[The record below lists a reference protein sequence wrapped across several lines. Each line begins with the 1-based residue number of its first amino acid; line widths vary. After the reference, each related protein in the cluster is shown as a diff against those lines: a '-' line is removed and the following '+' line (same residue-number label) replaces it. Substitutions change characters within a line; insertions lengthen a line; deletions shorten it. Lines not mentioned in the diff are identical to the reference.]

1 MKNLRTHGKSTIVWI
16 LLGLMV
22 LGLGGFGVTSF
33 SGGSSSV
40 GSVGE
45 TKVTADQYIRAL
57 RNQMQ
62 SYQQQTG
69 QPLSMA
75 QAQAIGL
82 PQAVQAQL
90 FTAAALEEQ
99 TRKIGISVGD
109 EKVRQAILD
118 APAFRGP
125 NGNFD
130 RTAYGEALR
139 REQMSEAEFESAIR
153 VDEAR
158 MLLQRAVTGGVV
170 APQPMVNTTVHWLLE
185 RRDIAWREL
194 TADQLP
200 APIADPDEETLKA
213 WHSAN
218 ADHFTAP
225 EIRKI
230 SYLWLTPEMLA
241 PEVQLDEAALREAY
255 DAKAAEYQQP
265 ERRMVSRLVMPSA
278 EEAEAAKKRI
288 DAGEMSF
295 EDLVT
300 QRGLTL
306 EDVDMGEVT
315 QDSLGDAGAPVFAL
329 EQPAVVGPIQTS
341 LGPTLFAMHAILEPV
356 NVSFEEA
363 QEDLRSEAAIDR
375 AVRMIEDRSHDYED
389 LLVGGATLEQVAEE
403 TELELGQIDW
413 SAESTAEGGSI
424 AGYQAFRDLAN
435 EVTEADFPTITQLD
449 DGGVF
454 AIRLDEI
461 VPPALKP
468 FEEIRDEVLED
479 WRKGEAHRQL
489 LALADEQRL
498 QDAAA
503 AVTDP
508 APAAPAG
515 GAGAVV
521 ADPALPAGTEPSGDP
536 ATSEIVWNE
545 VPDLTRDGWIEGVPP
560 EVVTRAFDL
569 TEPNEIEVVDARDR
583 VILLRLDAI
592 NEADLEGE
600 DAQRVD
606 EAVKA
611 RIGESLAMDIF
622 DYYARAAQRSSGLE
636 VNQSAINAVNTQV
649 Q

>member
-1 MKNLRTHGKSTIVWI
+1 MKNLRTHGKSTIVWL

-45 TKVTADQYIRAL
+45 TPVTADQYLRAL

-75 QAQAIGL
+75 QAQSIGL
-82 PQAVQAQL
+82 PQAVQSQL

-109 EKVRQAILD
+109 EKVRQSILD

-130 RTAYGEALR
+130 RTAYGEVLR
-139 REQMSEAEFESAIR
+139 RERMTEAEFESAIR
-153 VDEAR
+153 VDESR
-158 MLLQRAVTGGVV
+158 MLLQRAIVGGVV
-170 APQPMVNTTVHWLLE
+170 APQPIVDTTVHWLLE

-194 TADQLP
+194 TADQLA

-225 EIRKI
+225 EVRKI
-230 SYLWLTPEMLA
+230 SYVWLTPEMLA
-241 PEVQLDEAALREAY
+241 PEVQLDEAALRAAY
-255 DAKAAEYQQP
+255 DAKADEYQQP
-265 ERRMVSRLVMPSA
+265 ERRMVSRLVMPS
-278 EEAEAAKKRI
+278 EDEAVAAKARI
-288 DAGEMSF
+288 DAGEISF

-306 EDVDMGEVT
+306 EDVDLGEAT
-315 QDSLGDAGAPVFAL
+315 KDSLGDAAEPVFAL
-329 EQPAVVGPIQTS
+329 EQPAVVGPIQTN

-356 NVSFEEA
+356 NVSFEDA
-363 QEDLRSEAAIDR
+363 QEELRSDAAMDR

-389 LLVGGATLEQVAEE
+389 LLVGGATLEEVADQ
-403 TELELGQIDW
+403 TELELGQIEW
-413 SAESTAEGGSI
+413 SADSASEGGSI

-435 EVTEADFPTITQLD
+435 DLTEADFPTITQLD

-454 AIRLDEI
+454 AIRLDEV
-461 VPPALKP
+461 VPPTLKP
-468 FEEIRDEVLED
+468 FEDVREEVLED
-479 WRKGEAHRQL
+479 WRRGEAHRQL
-489 LALADEQRL
+489 LALADEERL
-498 QDAAA
+498 QDTSAAA
-503 AVTDP
+503 PQPEPAASTGAGGVVENPAVTPDATP
-508 APAAPAG
+508 AVEPAAPAS
-515 GAGAVV
+515 AWA
-521 ADPALPAGTEPSGDP
+521 
-536 ATSEIVWNE
+536 E
-545 VPDLTRDGWIEGVPP
+545 VPDLTRDGWVEGVPP
-560 EVVTRAFDL
+560 EVVTRAFDMA
-569 TEPNEIEVVDARDR
+569 EPGEVEVVDAQDR

-606 EAVKA
+606 EAVRS
-611 RIGESLAMDIF
+611 RIGESLSMDIF
-622 DYYARAAQRSSGLE
+622 DYYARAAQRSGGLE
-636 VNQSAINAVNTQV
+636 INQSAINAVNTQV

>member
-1 MKNLRTHGKSTIVWI
+1 MKNLRTHGKSTIVWL

-45 TKVTADQYIRAL
+45 TPVTADQYLRAL

-75 QAQAIGL
+75 QAQSIGL
-82 PQAVQAQL
+82 PQAVQSQL

-109 EKVRQAILD
+109 EKVRQSILD

-130 RTAYGEALR
+130 RTAYGEVLR
-139 REQMSEAEFESAIR
+139 RERMTEAEFESAIR
-153 VDEAR
+153 VDESR
-158 MLLQRAVTGGVV
+158 MLLQRAIVGGVV
-170 APQPMVNTTVHWLLE
+170 APQPIVDTTVHWLLE

-194 TADQLP
+194 TADQLA

-225 EIRKI
+225 EVRKI
-230 SYLWLTPEMLA
+230 SYVWLTPEMLA
-241 PEVQLDEAALREAY
+241 PEVQLDEAALRAAY
-255 DAKAAEYQQP
+255 DAKADEYQQP
-265 ERRMVSRLVMPSA
+265 ERRMVSRLVMPS
-278 EEAEAAKKRI
+278 EDEAVAAKARI
-288 DAGEMSF
+288 DAGEISF

-306 EDVDMGEVT
+306 EDVDLGEAT
-315 QDSLGDAGAPVFAL
+315 KDSLGDAAEPVFAL
-329 EQPAVVGPIQTS
+329 EQPAVVGPIQTN
-341 LGPTLFAMHAILEPV
+341 LGPALFAMHAILEPV
-356 NVSFEEA
+356 NVSFEDA
-363 QEDLRSEAAIDR
+363 QEELRSDAAMDR

-389 LLVGGATLEQVAEE
+389 LLVGGATLEEVADQ
-403 TELELGQIDW
+403 TELELGQIEW
-413 SAESTAEGGSI
+413 SADSASEGGSI

-435 EVTEADFPTITQLD
+435 DLTEADFPTITQLD

-454 AIRLDEI
+454 AIRLDEV
-461 VPPALKP
+461 VPPTLKP
-468 FEEIRDEVLED
+468 FEDVREEVLED
-479 WRKGEAHRQL
+479 WRRGEAHRQL
-489 LALADEQRL
+489 LALADEERL
-498 QDAAA
+498 QDTSAAA
-503 AVTDP
+503 PQPEPAASTGAGGVVENPSVTPDAAPAVE
-508 APAAPAG
+508 PAAPAS
-515 GAGAVV
+515 AWA
-521 ADPALPAGTEPSGDP
+521 
-536 ATSEIVWNE
+536 E
-545 VPDLTRDGWIEGVPP
+545 VPDLTRDGWVEGVPP
-560 EVVTRAFDL
+560 EVVTRAFDMA
-569 TEPNEIEVVDARDR
+569 EPGEVEVVDAQDR

-606 EAVKA
+606 EAVRS
-611 RIGESLAMDIF
+611 RIGESLSMDIF
-622 DYYARAAQRSSGLE
+622 DYYARAAQRSGGLE
-636 VNQSAINAVNTQV
+636 INQSAINAVNTQV